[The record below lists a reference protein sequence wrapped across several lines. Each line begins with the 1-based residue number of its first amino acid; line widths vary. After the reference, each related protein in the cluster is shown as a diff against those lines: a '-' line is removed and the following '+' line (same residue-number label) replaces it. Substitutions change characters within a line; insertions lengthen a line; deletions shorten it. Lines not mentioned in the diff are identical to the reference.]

1 MGAAYGMANNMDG
14 DWQFQFQVIAETR
27 LRQWEAEHQLMNQA
41 SVPWDRPRL
50 LLADRCAIDPVCY
63 TTDLVDRA
71 RAARLGRPLIAFT
84 DRDYTFLH
92 LVRDMGQDL
101 ATRDVEEFW
110 DIVALKPPHPD
121 HLVGD
126 ADRLDD
132 RQYQADV
139 DKIARKVYGEIVA
152 ATKVNSIVLDPDRDV
167 AAEELWEV
175 IRDESARR
183 RAT

>member
-1 MGAAYGMANNMDG
+1 MANNMDG

-27 LRQWEAEHQLMNQA
+27 LRQWEAEHQLKLSAAPNK
-41 SVPWDRPRL
+41 L

-63 TTDLVDRA
+63 TTDLVKRA

-84 DRDYTFLH
+84 DRDYTFLQ

-101 ATRDVEEFW
+101 ATRDVKEFW

-152 ATKVNSIVLDPDRDV
+152 ATEVNSIVLDPDRDV
-167 AAEELWEV
+167 AADELWE
-175 IRDESARR
+175 IIQHDAAQR
-183 RAT
+183 RAA